1 MRLSLSR
8 RLAAPFSALL
18 LTTALALP
26 TGAVAE
32 QVPAAVSDML
42 PTLQSWGSNPVL
54 ITAVAAQNAEGKT
67 LAQIQ
72 ARDAEWRQTSEI
84 DAGMQALLD
93 NAAAQ
98 ELRRLEQSEPF
109 FFEIFLMDG
118 QGANVA
124 MTNKTSD
131 YWQGDEA
138 KFTESF
144 AGGQGSVHVGDVEF
158 DESAQAYL
166 VQVSVPVLQDGQAIG
181 AMTIGIDLDALEGQ

>member
-1 MRLSLSR
+1 MRLSFSP

-18 LTTALALP
+18 LTAALVLP
-26 TGAVAE
+26 TVAVAE
-32 QVPAAVSDML
+32 QVPAAVRDML

-54 ITAVAAQNAEGKT
+54 IAAVEAQNAEGKT

-98 ELRRLEQSEPF
+98 ELRRLEKSEAF